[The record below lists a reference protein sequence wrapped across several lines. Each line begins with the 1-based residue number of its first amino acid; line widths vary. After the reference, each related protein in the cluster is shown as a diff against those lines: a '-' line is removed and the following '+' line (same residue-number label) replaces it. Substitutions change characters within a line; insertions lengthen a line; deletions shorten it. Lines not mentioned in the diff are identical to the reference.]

1 MDKKKQFQIQNLK
14 SKLQSYK
21 DSLSGYQKSYD
32 KLKESLNTVNP
43 NSDNVEQLLNKKID
57 LEKSLENTK
66 LLINNISILIK
77 NNKNELNQQP
87 IIQTAK
93 LLEEEQILKDE
104 LNRIEFNKI
113 DTQKEHELLIEKA
126 QIDKVTLF
134 DNINLIK
141 QQLQEQNKNLS
152 DVQLIAHSSRK
163 EILEQLHQ
171 KKKDKLLI
179 NNIIDN
185 SNKNHSNF
193 DNKINSIKIIL
204 DNLEEFKKLV
214 VDSEYNIDHNID
226 KLTLYYTQ
234 FNIDNIENIENSLSI
249 NDKLKVI
256 NQLIQNNTNMLAQLN
271 KQYLKTKNN
280 NISII
285 NNITEKYN
293 TTNKTKVLGYKD
305 KFKIE
310 KEKQQYIQYE
320 LNNQINKYDTYDDIV
335 IGKIKTD
342 LMDKYNEY
350 DFDIKR
356 ANERL
361 NIMKIRI
368 SEEYNNSISS
378 LSDNNLQLIENL
390 KTLRKQFDDTNIELT
405 TLNKLIEIENASGI
419 ELYNINQNIIKYQKI
434 IMQTENDISDISK
447 N

>member
-163 EILEQLHQ
+163 EILAQLHQ

>member
-1 MDKKKQFQIQNLK
+1 MDKKKQFQIQNLT

-32 KLKESLNTVNP
+32 TLKASLNTVNP
-43 NSDNVEQLLNKKID
+43 NNNNVDQLLNKKID
-57 LEKSLENTK
+57 LEKSLENIK
-66 LLINNISILIK
+66 LLINNTSILIK

-87 IIQTAK
+87 TIQTAK
-93 LLEEEQILKDE
+93 LLEEEKILKDE

-113 DTQKEHELLIEKA
+113 DTQKEHELLIEQA
-126 QIDKVTLF
+126 QIDKVTLL

-141 QQLQEQNKNLS
+141 QQLQEQKQIVI
-152 DVQLIAHSSRK
+152 DIQLHAHSSRK
-163 EILEQLHQ
+163 EILAQLHQ
-171 KKKDKLLI
+171 KKQDKLLI

-185 SNKNHSNF
+185 SNKNHSDF
-193 DNKINSIKIIL
+193 DTKIDSIKIIL
-204 DNLEEFKKLV
+204 DNLEQFKKLV

-226 KLTLYYTQ
+226 KLTLYYTE
-234 FNIDNIENIENSLSI
+234 FNIDNSLSV
-249 NDKLKVI
+249 NDQIQVI

-271 KQYLKTKNN
+271 KKYLKTKNN
-280 NISII
+280 NIAII

-310 KEKQQYIQYE
+310 KEKQQYIQSE
-320 LNNQINKYDTYDDIV
+320 LNNQIDKYDTYDNIV
-335 IGKIKTD
+335 IGKIKSN
-342 LMDKYNEY
+342 LVDKYNEY

-361 NIMKIRI
+361 NIMQIRI

-378 LSDNNLQLIENL
+378 LTDNNLQLVENL
-390 KTLRKQFDDTNIELT
+390 KTLRQQFDDTNIELIK
-405 TLNKLIEIENASGI
+405 LKKLIEIENASGI
-419 ELYNINQNIIKYQKI
+419 ELYNINQNIIKYQNI
-434 IMQTENDISDISK
+434 IKQTENDISYISK